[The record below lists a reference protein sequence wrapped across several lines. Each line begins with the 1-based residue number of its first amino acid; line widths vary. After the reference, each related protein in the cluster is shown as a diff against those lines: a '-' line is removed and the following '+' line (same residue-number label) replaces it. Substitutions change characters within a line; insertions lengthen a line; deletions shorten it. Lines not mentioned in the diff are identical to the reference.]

1 MYGALLGD
9 MIGAP
14 YEFDRG
20 NKSKEFPLFC
30 ENSRFTDD
38 SVMTIAVAE
47 ALLDGRFLDDDSI
60 RAALIKS
67 MRKWGKKYP
76 DAGYGR
82 KFLCWLRE
90 KDPKPYGS
98 CGNGS
103 AMRVSAAGWLFD
115 TLEETREK
123 ARLTAEVTHDHPEG
137 IKGAEA
143 ASSAIFLARTGRSKE
158 ELRDYIVQEFGYDLS
173 RTCDQ
178 IRPSYYHNE
187 SCQKTVPEAITAF
200 LEGTD
205 FEDVIRTAV
214 SLGGDCDTLTCI
226 AGSIAEAFY
235 GVPAILKAECKRR
248 LPEDMAYILGRF
260 DISRKHGHDD
270 FPGDTLSGSGIIDE
284 AIDRGCQTGRPG
296 TDNGHLAPV
305 GTNGFGFGRRVA
317 IIFQDG
323 RLNFRNINRKI
334 NPAAGA
340 GFHTELIRANQTAGL
355 PHRIIPGDGGD
366 RLFKIAVL
374 AWLINS
380 CGLQFTGQAF
390 IQGLLAQ
397 LRQRSNSAFSW
408 TLVK

>member
-47 ALLDGRFLDDDSI
+47 ALLDSRFLDDDSI

-143 ASSAIFLARTGRSKE
+143 TSGAIFLARTGRSKE
-158 ELRDYIVQEFGYDLS
+158 EIRDYIVEEFGYDLS

-235 GVPAILKAECKRR
+235 GVPAILKAECRRR

-270 FPGDTLSGSGIIDE
+270 FPGDTLSGSGIIDG
-284 AIDRGCQTGRPG
+284 AIDRGCQTGSKENRIGVSDGVLGDAGRDHYRSPG
-296 TDNGHLAPV
+296 TVLPV
-305 GTNGFGFGRRVA
+305 DKRPDQYDFER
-317 IIFQDG
+317 
-323 RLNFRNINRKI
+323 
-334 NPAAGA
+334 
-340 GFHTELIRANQTAGL
+340 
-355 PHRIIPGDGGD
+355 
-366 RLFKIAVL
+366 
-374 AWLINS
+374 
-380 CGLQFTGQAF
+380 
-390 IQGLLAQ
+390 
-397 LRQRSNSAFSW
+397 
-408 TLVK
+408 